1 MKNLYNAI
9 NCGDVVTMT
18 RKQIRGLMSAGAAQS
33 LDGLTIPEISAKIK
47 EDGLRVVACSF
58 GSAGISAAL
67 TVSNSGTLYVI
78 TGRAL
83 FLIKGV

>member
-1 MKNLYNAI
+1 MKNIYNAI
-9 NCGDVVTMT
+9 NSGDVVTMT
-18 RKQIRGLMSAGAAQS
+18 RKQIRGLLSAGAAQS

-58 GSAGISAAL
+58 GASGITAAL
-67 TVSNSGTLYVI
+67 VVSNSGVLFALPA
-78 TGRAL
+78 RFL